1 MKYDL
6 RFLPEVEEDAIAGY
20 HGTRKRPMVLE
31 RNFLG
36 CSTPAP
42 VNLLEMPSFIKRC
55 MVTSAGVFSDDFPM
69 QCIFELK
76 MATLL
81 FLVFSIALVILG
93 QLN

>member
-20 HGTRKRPMVLE
+20 SWYEEKAYGLGE
-31 RNFLG
+31 EFLR
-36 CSTPAP
+36 CSMPAP

-69 QCIFELK
+69 RCIFELK